1 MHKLFIAALIVCL
14 SVSAQAQKAF
24 STIEE
29 RMTGREYTDT
39 GLNKLTEEE
48 LAALNEWLRD
58 HSVATMENAA
68 NQSQSTSGD
77 TRGFEVEAA
86 KELDRSLITARI
98 EGPFTGW
105 DGNTVFKLDNGMV
118 WKQAEGDTF
127 YVKEINNPQV
137 TVKPGAFGTWRLSVE
152 GYGSKVRVKRLQ

>member
-1 MHKLFIAALIVCL
+1 
-14 SVSAQAQKAF
+14 
-24 STIEE
+24 
-29 RMTGREYTDT
+29 MTGREFTET
-39 GLNKLTEEE
+39 GLHKLTEEE

-58 HSVATMENAA
+58 HSVATMDNAVA
-68 NQSQSTSGD
+68 RPGSSGGD

-86 KELDRSLITARI
+86 KEMDRSEISARI

-105 DGNTVFKLDNGMV
+105 DGNTVFKLDNGMI

-127 YVKEINNPQV
+127 YLKEIDSPLV
-137 TVKPGAFGTWRLSVE
+137 TIKPGAFGTWRLSVE